1 MSLVARET
9 APMAASREMYSKG
22 RSSKYGPGAS
32 GVPGELLGYWE
43 AKKRFGNPDIKWA
56 DLVQPAIDLCQKGIA
71 ISSALASALHRSEES
86 IRKDPGLREIF
97 IDPDT
102 DKVGGQSLSASKV
115 LIYGWF
121 MKVHLNTVF
130 LTIYPLDPSWRR
142 VLQRP
147 SAGWNPA
154 QVRRRHIAI
163 FVFSSARSS
172 SVKSLHTNKFPYPCI
187 FYIQRE
193 CGLFSRIV
201 LLTLSSFRSQECAAI
216 QLSRLLAHDLI
227 LDSTLNTGDWHGYLI
242 YTCSIQRHKHT
253 FKWTRQRNLS
263 KKLFTWF
270 RGDFLEWIW
279 VGLRRA
285 PSDCDSPYD
294 ESHCPTKLDPFHLR
308 SHSIFYTQICALFLC
323 QTKHGFTRN
332 QVYLYSKQS

>member
-115 LIYGWF
+115 LIYG
-121 MKVHLNTVF
+121 
-130 LTIYPLDPSWRR
+130 
-142 VLQRP
+142 
-147 SAGWNPA
+147 
-154 QVRRRHIAI
+154 
-163 FVFSSARSS
+163 
-172 SVKSLHTNKFPYPCI
+172 
-187 FYIQRE
+187 
-193 CGLFSRIV
+193 
-201 LLTLSSFRSQECAAI
+201 
-216 QLSRLLAHDLI
+216 
-227 LDSTLNTGDWHGYLI
+227 
-242 YTCSIQRHKHT
+242 
-253 FKWTRQRNLS
+253 
-263 KKLFTWF
+263 
-270 RGDFLEWIW
+270 
-279 VGLRRA
+279 
-285 PSDCDSPYD
+285 
-294 ESHCPTKLDPFHLR
+294 
-308 SHSIFYTQICALFLC
+308 
-323 QTKHGFTRN
+323 
-332 QVYLYSKQS
+332 